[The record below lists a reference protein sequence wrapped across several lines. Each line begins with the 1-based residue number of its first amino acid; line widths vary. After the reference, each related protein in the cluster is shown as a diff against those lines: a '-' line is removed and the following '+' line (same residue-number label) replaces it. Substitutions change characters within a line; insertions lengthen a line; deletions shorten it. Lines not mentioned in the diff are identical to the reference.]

1 MPAATI
7 KRGRNR
13 EPDGARWILPI
24 YTSVSKRLL
33 ITEVHLSEENG
44 APLPLDGIRVVEF
57 CQTIMGPSCGLVL
70 ADLGADLIKVEPA
83 PGGDKTRKLSGFGAG
98 FYAAFNRNK
107 RGVAIDI
114 KSDAGR
120 EVAQKL
126 IESADVVI
134 ENYAPGTMDRLG
146 IGYEEMSKRNPGLI
160 FCSLKGFL
168 SGPYENRLALDEVV
182 QFMGGLAYMT
192 GPVGQPLRAGS
203 SVIDIMGGTYGVIGV
218 LCALR
223 DRERTG
229 KGQMVK
235 GALYESVSLL
245 MMQHMAG
252 GALLEKPV
260 PPMTARQR
268 AWCVYECFET
278 KEGDQIFIG
287 ITSDNHWE
295 RFCKRF
301 GHENLLADPE
311 LKTNEDRVANPDR
324 VRPPVAIA
332 CKKHTKAEMCAI
344 AEEIG
349 IPFAPVATTE
359 DLYDDPQL
367 NAEGRM
373 CETILP
379 NGKSVKL
386 PRIPVEV
393 GDHQFELRRQPP
405 EIGEHTREVLSE
417 LGYDENDVT
426 TLEESGAVKSR

>member
-1 MPAATI
+1 M
-7 KRGRNR
+7 
-13 EPDGARWILPI
+13 ED
-24 YTSVSKRLL
+24 V
-33 ITEVHLSEENG
+33 LSDDNAE
-44 APLPLDGIRVVEF
+44 PLPLEGVRVIEF

-83 PGGDKTRKLSGFGAG
+83 PGGDKTRQLSGFGAG
-98 FYAAFNRNK
+98 FYSAFNRNK
-107 RGVAIDI
+107 RGVAIDV
-114 KSDAGR
+114 KSDEGR
-120 EVAQKL
+120 KVAQEL
-126 IESADVVI
+126 IENADVVI
-134 ENYAPGTMDRLG
+134 ENYAPGTMERLG
-146 IGYEEMSKRNPGLI
+146 IGYDEMAKRNPGLI

-192 GPVGQPLRAGS
+192 GPEGQPLRAGS

-229 KGQMVK
+229 RGQMVR
-235 GALYESVSLL
+235 GALFESVGLL

-252 GALLEKPV
+252 GALLGREV
-260 PPMTARQR
+260 PPMTARIR

-278 KEGDQIFIG
+278 KGGDQIFIG

-301 GHENLLADPE
+301 GHEALLDDPA

-324 VRPPVAIA
+324 VKPLVEAA
-332 CKKHTKAEMCAI
+332 CLAHTKEEMCVI

-349 IPFAPVATTE
+349 IPFAPVSKTE
-359 DLYDDPQL
+359 DLFDDPQL
-367 NAEGRM
+367 NANGRM
-373 CETILP
+373 CETNLP
-379 NGKSVKL
+379 GGRSVKL

-393 GDHQFELRRQPP
+393 GDHQFGLRRQPP
-405 EIGEHTREVLSE
+405 EIGEHTREVLAE
-417 LGYDENDVT
+417 LGYAEEDVAA
-426 TLEESGAVKSR
+426 LEDSGAVKSGEGSD

>member
-1 MPAATI
+1 
-7 KRGRNR
+7 
-13 EPDGARWILPI
+13 
-24 YTSVSKRLL
+24 
-33 ITEVHLSEENG
+33 LSDENV
-44 APLPLDGIRVVEF
+44 APLPLAGVRVIEF

-98 FYAAFNRNK
+98 FYTAFNRNK
-107 RGVAIDI
+107 RGIAIDV
-114 KSDAGR
+114 KSDKGR
-120 EVAQKL
+120 EVARKL
-126 IESADVVI
+126 IDGADVVI

-146 IGYEEMSKRNPGLI
+146 IGYEEMSKTNSRLI

-192 GPVGQPLRAGS
+192 GPVGQPLRAGA
-203 SVIDIMGGTYGVIGV
+203 SVIDIMGGTYGVIGI

-223 DRERTG
+223 DRDRTG
-229 KGQMVK
+229 EGQMVK
-235 GALYESVSLL
+235 GALYESVTML

-252 GALLEKPV
+252 GAMLQKPV

-287 ITSDNHWE
+287 ITSDNHWK

-301 GHENLLADPE
+301 GHEALLDDPE
-311 LKTNEDRVANPDR
+311 LETNEDRVANPAR
-324 VRPPVAIA
+324 VKPLVEDA
-332 CKKHTKAEMCAI
+332 CKAYTKAEMCAI

-359 DLYDDPQL
+359 DLYEDVQL
-367 NAEGRM
+367 NAGGRM
-373 CETILP
+373 CETTLP
-379 NGKSVKL
+379 DGRTVKL

-393 GDHQFELRRQPP
+393 GDHQFALRRQPP
-405 EIGEHTREVLSE
+405 EIGEHTREVLAE
-417 LGYDENDVT
+417 LGYGEDDVA
-426 TLEESGAVKSR
+426 EMEGSGVVKSREIGG

>member
-1 MPAATI
+1 M
-7 KRGRNR
+7 
-13 EPDGARWILPI
+13 
-24 YTSVSKRLL
+24 
-33 ITEVHLSEENG
+33 SEG
-44 APLPLDGIRVVEF
+44 TAAPLPLDEVRVIEF

-83 PGGDKTRKLSGFGAG
+83 PGGDKTRRLSGFGAG
-98 FYAAFNRNK
+98 FYTAFNRNK
-107 RGVAIDI
+107 RGVAIDV
-114 KSDAGR
+114 KSKEGR

-126 IESADVVI
+126 IEDADVVI

-146 IGYEEMSKRNPGLI
+146 IGYEEMSKRNPKLI

-192 GPVGQPLRAGS
+192 GPQGQPLRAGS
-203 SVIDIMGGTYGVIGV
+203 SVIDIMGGTYGVIGI

-223 DRERTG
+223 DRQHTG
-229 KGQMVK
+229 KGQLVK
-235 GALYESVSLL
+235 GALYESVTLL

-252 GALLEKPV
+252 GAMLQKPV

-268 AWCVYECFET
+268 AWCIYECFET
-278 KEGDQIFIG
+278 KDGDQIFIG

-295 RFCKRF
+295 RFCQRF
-301 GHENLLADPE
+301 GHEGLLEDPA

-324 VRPPVAIA
+324 VRPPVKDA
-332 CKKHTKAEMCAI
+332 CKAHTKAEMCAI

-349 IPFAPVATTE
+349 IPFAPVSTTE

-367 NAEGRM
+367 NAGGRM

-379 NGKSVKL
+379 DGRTVKL

-393 GDHQFELRRQPP
+393 GDHQFALRRQPP
-405 EIGEHTREVLSE
+405 EIGEHTREVLGE
-417 LGYDENDVT
+417 LGYSLDDIA
-426 TLEESGAVKSR
+426 TLEASGAVKSS

>member
-1 MPAATI
+1 MQ
-7 KRGRNR
+7 
-13 EPDGARWILPI
+13 
-24 YTSVSKRLL
+24 SK
-33 ITEVHLSEENG
+33 EDALSE
-44 APLPLDGIRVVEF
+44 ADSPLPLAGIRVIEF

-83 PGGDKTRKLSGFGAG
+83 PGGDKTRQLSGFGAG
-98 FYAAFNRNK
+98 FFTAFNRNK
-107 RGVAIDI
+107 RGVAIDV
-114 KSDAGR
+114 KSESGR

-126 IESADVVI
+126 IEKADVVI

-146 IGYEEMSKRNPGLI
+146 IGYQEMSKRNPGLI

-192 GPVGQPLRAGS
+192 GPEGQPLRAGS

-229 KGQMVK
+229 RGQMVK
-235 GALYESVSLL
+235 GALYESVALL

-252 GALLEKPV
+252 GALLQKEV
-260 PPMTARQR
+260 PPMTARIR

-301 GHENLLADPE
+301 GHEALLDDPS

-324 VRPPVAIA
+324 VKPLVEAA
-332 CKKHTKAEMCAI
+332 CLAHTKAEMSAI

-349 IPFAPVATTE
+349 IPFAPVAKTE
-359 DLYDDPQL
+359 DLFEDPQL
-367 NAEGRM
+367 NAGGRM
-373 CETILP
+373 CETVLP
-379 NGKSVKL
+379 DGRTVKL

-393 GDHQFELRRQPP
+393 GDHQFGIRRQPP
-405 EIGEHTREVLSE
+405 EIGQHTREILEE
-417 LGYDENDVT
+417 LGYGEEEVAA
-426 TLEESGAVKSR
+426 LERSGAVKSA

>member
-1 MPAATI
+1 M
-7 KRGRNR
+7 
-13 EPDGARWILPI
+13 
-24 YTSVSKRLL
+24 
-33 ITEVHLSEENG
+33 SECNDVQ
-44 APLPLDGIRVVEF
+44 LPLEGLRVIEF

-83 PGGDKTRKLSGFGAG
+83 PGGDRTRNLSGFGAG
-98 FYAAFNRNK
+98 FFTAFNRNK
-107 RGVAIDI
+107 RGVAINI
-114 KSDAGR
+114 KSDQGR
-120 EVAQKL
+120 AVAQKL

-146 IGYEEMSKRNPGLI
+146 VGYREMSKLNPKLI

-192 GPVGQPLRAGS
+192 GPEGRPLRAGS
-203 SVIDIMGGTYGVIGV
+203 SVIDIMGGTYGVIGI

-223 DRERTG
+223 DREHSG
-229 KGQMVK
+229 KGQLVK
-235 GALYESVSLL
+235 GALYESVTLL

-252 GALLEKPV
+252 GAMLQKPV
-260 PPMTARQR
+260 PPMTVRQR

-295 RFCKRF
+295 RFCRRF
-301 GHENLLADPE
+301 GHQGLLNDPN
-311 LKTNEDRVANPDR
+311 LKTNEDRVANPER
-324 VRPPVAIA
+324 VRPLVADA
-332 CKKHTKAEMCAI
+332 CKEYTKAEMSQI
-344 AEEIG
+344 AEDIG

-367 NAEGRM
+367 NEGGRM

-379 NGKSVKL
+379 DGRTVKL

-393 GDHQFELRRQPP
+393 GKHEFGIRRQPP
-405 EIGEHTREVLSE
+405 VIGEHTQEVLEE
-417 LGYDENDVT
+417 LGYSSEEVHA
-426 TLEESGAVKSR
+426 LEKSGFIKSGVRTN

>member
-1 MPAATI
+1 ME
-7 KRGRNR
+7 G
-13 EPDGARWILPI
+13 D
-24 YTSVSKRLL
+24 
-33 ITEVHLSEENG
+33 LSEVNA
-44 APLPLDGIRVVEF
+44 APLPLAGVRVIEF

-98 FYAAFNRNK
+98 FYTAFNRNK
-107 RGVAIDI
+107 RGVAIDV
-114 KSDAGR
+114 KSERGR
-120 EVAQKL
+120 EVAEKL
-126 IESADVVI
+126 IEGADVVI
-134 ENYAPGTMDRLG
+134 ENYAPGTMERLG
-146 IGYEEMSKRNPGLI
+146 IGYEQMSKRNPGLI

-168 SGPYENRLALDEVV
+168 SGPYEDRLALDEVV

-203 SVIDIMGGTYGVIGV
+203 SVIDIMGGTYGVIGI

-223 DRERTG
+223 DRDHTG

-235 GALYESVSLL
+235 GALYESVTML

-252 GALLEKPV
+252 GALLQKPV

-287 ITSDNHWE
+287 ITSDNHWR
-295 RFCKRF
+295 RFCERF
-301 GHENLLADPE
+301 GHQALLDDPE

-324 VRPPVAIA
+324 VKPLVEAACIA
-332 CKKHTKAEMCAI
+332 HTKAEMCAI

-359 DLYDDPQL
+359 DLYEDPQL
-367 NAEGRM
+367 NAGGRM

-379 NGKSVKL
+379 DGRTVKL

-393 GDHQFELRRQPP
+393 GDHQFSLRRQPP
-405 EIGEHTREVLSE
+405 EIGEHTREVLAE
-417 LGYDENDVT
+417 LGYGEEDIAELENT
-426 TLEESGAVKSR
+426 GAVKSEAPSDAGD

>member
-1 MPAATI
+1 M
-7 KRGRNR
+7 
-13 EPDGARWILPI
+13 EVVLSDGN
-24 YTSVSKRLL
+24 V
-33 ITEVHLSEENG
+33 
-44 APLPLDGIRVVEF
+44 APLPLAGVRVIEF

-98 FYAAFNRNK
+98 FYTAFNRNK
-107 RGVAIDI
+107 RGVAIDV
-114 KSDAGR
+114 KSDKGR
-120 EVAQKL
+120 EVARKL
-126 IESADVVI
+126 IDGADVVI

-146 IGYEEMSKRNPGLI
+146 IGYEEMSKTNPRLI

-192 GPVGQPLRAGS
+192 GPVGQPLRAGA
-203 SVIDIMGGTYGVIGV
+203 SVIDIMGGTYGVIGI

-223 DRERTG
+223 DRDRTG
-229 KGQMVK
+229 EGQMVK
-235 GALYESVSLL
+235 GALYESVTML

-252 GALLEKPV
+252 GALLQKPV

-301 GHENLLADPE
+301 GHEALLDDPE

-324 VRPPVAIA
+324 VKPLVEDA
-332 CKKHTKAEMCAI
+332 CKAHTKAEMSAI

-359 DLYDDPQL
+359 DLYEDAQL
-367 NAEGRM
+367 NAGGRM

-379 NGKSVKL
+379 DGRTVKL

-393 GDHQFELRRQPP
+393 GDHQFALRRQPP
-405 EIGEHTREVLSE
+405 EIGEHTREVLAE
-417 LGYDENDVT
+417 LGYGDDDVAEMEG
-426 TLEESGAVKSR
+426 LGVVKLC

>member
-1 MPAATI
+1 M
-7 KRGRNR
+7 
-13 EPDGARWILPI
+13 
-24 YTSVSKRLL
+24 
-33 ITEVHLSEENG
+33 SEENA
-44 APLPLDGIRVVEF
+44 APLPLAGIRVIEF

-98 FYAAFNRNK
+98 FYTAFNRNK
-107 RGVAIDI
+107 RGVALDV
-114 KSDAGR
+114 KSDKGR
-120 EVAQKL
+120 EVARKL

-146 IGYEEMSKRNPGLI
+146 IGYEEMSERNPGLI

-192 GPVGQPLRAGS
+192 GPEGQPLRAGS

-229 KGQMVK
+229 KGQMVR
-235 GALYESVSLL
+235 GALFESVGLL

-252 GALLEKPV
+252 GALLQKEV
-260 PPMTARQR
+260 PPMTRRSR

-278 KEGDQIFIG
+278 KEADQIFIG
-287 ITSDNHWE
+287 ITSDNHWV

-301 GHENLLADPE
+301 GHEALLDDPT

-324 VRPPVAIA
+324 VKPLVEAA
-332 CKKHTKAEMCAI
+332 CKAHTKAEMCAI

-349 IPFAPVATTE
+349 IPFAPVAKTE
-359 DLYDDPQL
+359 DLFDDPQL
-367 NAEGRM
+367 NANGRM
-373 CETILP
+373 CVTDLP
-379 NGKSVKL
+379 DGRTVKL

-393 GDHQFELRRQPP
+393 GDHQFGLRRQPP
-405 EIGEHTREVLSE
+405 EIGEHTREVMEE
-417 LGYDENDVT
+417 LGYGADEIAE
-426 TLEESGAVKSR
+426 LERTGAVKSVD